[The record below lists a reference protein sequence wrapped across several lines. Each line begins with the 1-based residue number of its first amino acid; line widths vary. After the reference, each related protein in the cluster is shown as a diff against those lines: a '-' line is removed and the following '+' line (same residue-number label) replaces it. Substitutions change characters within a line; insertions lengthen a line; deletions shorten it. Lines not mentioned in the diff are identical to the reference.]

1 MEKEPRI
8 RKFKKK
14 LKARNAFDI
23 LPSLEEK
30 YRDENGKIKK
40 LKVYRFYF
48 DRHIDIVL
56 FWAFVFL
63 SGMTFVIGTA
73 LSPLDWWVKLI
84 IMSNTIMI
92 GCEMVLLNHE
102 QLILMQRINEV
113 LERINS
119 KDKK

>member
-8 RKFKKK
+8 RKLKKK

-48 DRHIDIVL
+48 DRHIDIVML
-56 FWAFVFL
+56 WGVIFL
-63 SGMTFVIGTA
+63 SGMTFLIGTL
-73 LSPLDWWVKLI
+73 LSPFDWWVKLVI
-84 IMSNTIMI
+84 ISVTITI
-92 GCEMVLLNHE
+92 GCVMVLLNHE
-102 QLILMQRINEV
+102 QLILTQRLNEV
-113 LERINS
+113 LERING